1 MGDTL
6 VSFTAEK
13 LSDFHTGKMTD
24 AYLYFGS
31 HIHQDVTCFAVWAPD
46 VKSVSAIVSDSQD
59 ANERQYQMAPLPLDP
74 TVWEVR
80 VPEDLTGFVYEYEM
94 ETAQGELIRKTDPFA
109 RANEKRPQHR
119 SVVAGNSNHVWSEE
133 VLEKKKSI
141 VNNHFEK
148 PMAIYE
154 VHIGTWKRNK
164 EGNFLTY
171 RELAGELIPYV
182 KKQGFTHIEMLPITE
197 HPLDESWGYQTTG
210 FFAPTSRYGT
220 VDDLKYFIAKCA
232 ESGIGLISDWVPGHF
247 CVDTHALAM
256 FNGSLL
262 YEEQRPE
269 RRSNPDWGTLNF
281 DVQKGEV
288 VSFILSSA
296 HYWFEEYK
304 FDGCRMDAVVN
315 LLFIPN
321 RPERPHNEEGAD
333 FLRKLTASLRLHY
346 PEAMLI
352 AEDAWHFPKVTGKI
366 EEGGIGFDYKWN
378 FGWMNDT
385 QAYLKTPFPERR
397 EVHRKLNFAMAYY
410 YEEKFIS
417 TFSHDEVIPEKGSLL
432 GKLWGITEE
441 KFAQM
446 RLLLGFWMA
455 FPGKKLLFMGQEFG
469 QMDPWNFQPELDWH
483 LFDYK
488 AHREMA
494 SFTSKV
500 LSFYKKERALFELD
514 YDRKG
519 FEWLDADNSEQ
530 GVLSFIR
537 RGHLAED
544 TCIVICNFSERPYE
558 AFQIGL
564 PTNGFYQQIFSTAS
578 VGSEKAGNGN
588 VVELQAQPVPWKKQ
602 PYSMEMEL
610 PAFTVSIWKLK
621 QDGSVEA

>member
-6 VSFTAEK
+6 VSFTDEK

-31 HIHQDVTCFAVWAPD
+31 HIHQDETYFAVWAPD
-46 VKSVSAIVSDSQD
+46 VKSVSVIVANSAD
-59 ANERQYQMAPLPLDP
+59 ADERQYRMAPLSLDP
-74 TVWEVR
+74 TIWEVR
-80 VPEDLTGFVYEYEM
+80 VLEDLTGAVYEYEI
-94 ETAQGELIRKTDPFA
+94 ETVQGDFIRKTDPFA

-119 SVVAGNSNHVWSEE
+119 SIVAGNSKHVWSTE
-133 VLEKKKSI
+133 VLEQKKSI
-141 VNNHFEK
+141 VKNHFEK

-164 EGNFLTY
+164 EGDFLTY

-182 KKQGFTHIEMLPITE
+182 KKQGFTHIEILPITE

-247 CVDTHALAM
+247 CVDAHALAS

-304 FDGCRMDAVVN
+304 FDGCRMDALVN

-321 RPERPHNEEGAD
+321 RPERPHNKEGAD

-346 PEAMLI
+346 PEAILI
-352 AEDAWHFPKVTGKI
+352 AEDAWHYPKVTGDIK
-366 EEGGIGFDYKWN
+366 EGGIGFDYKWN

-385 QAYLKTPFPERR
+385 QSYLKTPFSERR
-397 EVHRKLNFAMAYY
+397 DSHRKLNFAMMYY
-410 YEEKFIS
+410 YDERFIS

-432 GKLWGITEE
+432 GKMWGTTEE
-441 KFAQM
+441 KFAQL
-446 RLLLGFWMA
+446 RLLLSFWVA

-469 QMDPWNFQPELDWH
+469 QVDPWDFQPTLDWH
-483 LFDYK
+483 LFDFK

-494 SFTSKV
+494 SFTKEL
-500 LSFYKKERALFELD
+500 LSFYKKERAFFELD
-514 YDRKG
+514 YDRQG
-519 FEWLDADNSEQ
+519 FEWLDADDSEK

-537 RGHLAED
+537 RGRSAED
-544 TCIVICNFSERPYE
+544 TCIVVCNFSERSYD
-558 AFQIGL
+558 AFQVGL
-564 PTNGFYQQIFSTAS
+564 PANGFYRKIFSTAS
-578 VGSEKAGNGN
+578 GNSGKTGDGKGAGI
-588 VVELQAQPVPWKKQ
+588 QAQQVPLKKQ
-602 PYSMEMEL
+602 QYSMKIDL
-610 PAFTVSIWKLK
+610 PAFEVSIWKLK